1 MLLNISLSSFS
12 KYFVL
17 LCYCEWSMCCFSQLE
32 QIFLWEKICCLA
44 YVPICQIFNSH
55 LSVCFIHYIFGIF
68 FVCLFHIIAIVLFVV
83 NAFVHHYQF
92 SYVVIWSRE
101 AYPMLLVANKIDLI
115 HQRRVTP
122 EEGRQ
127 LAEELK
133 VSVHSMVSLIEYGC
147 I

>member
-1 MLLNISLSSFS
+1 
-12 KYFVL
+12 
-17 LCYCEWSMCCFSQLE
+17 
-32 QIFLWEKICCLA
+32 
-44 YVPICQIFNSH
+44 
-55 LSVCFIHYIFGIF
+55 
-68 FVCLFHIIAIVLFVV
+68 
-83 NAFVHHYQF
+83 
-92 SYVVIWSRE
+92 
-101 AYPMLLVANKIDLI
+101 MLLVANKIDLI